1 MPHAIPKPREIV
13 LVTVHTYQ
21 GPSGQDASLR
31 PCLRLPANSPVT
43 VEGSSAGVGLSPA
56 RDCGHTAPMATSLR
70 GISMF
75 PHPRSSLYARTSSSS
90 LRQGARV
97 LPADETSR
105 RFRVAPVSGSTV
117 DLSIDVQ
124 SMARIGAVC
133 QWVGPSA
140 VLING

>member
-1 MPHAIPKPREIV
+1 M
-13 LVTVHTYQ
+13 
-21 GPSGQDASLR
+21 
-31 PCLRLPANSPVT
+31 
-43 VEGSSAGVGLSPA
+43 EGASAGVGLSPA
-56 RDCGHTAPMATSLR
+56 RDCERTTPMATSLR

-105 RFRVAPVSGSTV
+105 RFRVAPVSGSTF

-124 SMARIGAVC
+124 SIARIGAIR
-133 QWVGPSA
+133 QGVGLLA
-140 VLING
+140 LLISR